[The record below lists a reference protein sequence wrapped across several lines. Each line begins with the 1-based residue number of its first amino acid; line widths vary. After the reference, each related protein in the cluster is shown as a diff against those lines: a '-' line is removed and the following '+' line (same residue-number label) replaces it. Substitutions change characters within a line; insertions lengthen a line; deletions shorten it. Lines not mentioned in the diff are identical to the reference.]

1 MSRKPTGTKKR
12 WSKEEL
18 AYLDRLWDY
27 YPASVI
33 AGKINYWHERN
44 NRQIVRTTRAIQAK
58 LNHLGFSATPTEDNM
73 TVQEWGKGLGVNKS
87 RSSNWK
93 AYGLKCVLI
102 SSNKNMVSV
111 KDMKEFILLK
121 PYLFSDINPDVLEYY
136 FGKDVADVVSN
147 SKNLRERV
155 VPLKRKVMR
164 TDTGEIYP
172 SVSQASKALYH
183 SRFVLYKELKKE
195 DGLVRYV

>member
-1 MSRKPTGTKKR
+1 MGKKPTGTKKR

-18 AYLDRLWDY
+18 AYLDKLWDN

-33 AGKINYWHERN
+33 AGKINYWHQKN
-44 NRQIVRTTRAIQAK
+44 NRQIVRTTKAIQAK
-58 LNHLGFSATPTEDNM
+58 LNHLGCSATPTEDNM
-73 TVQEWGKGLGVNKS
+73 TVQEWGRDLGVKGT

-111 KDMKEFILLK
+111 KDMKEFILAK
-121 PYLFSDINPDVLEYY
+121 PYLFSDINPEILEYY
-136 FGKDVADVVSN
+136 FGKEVADIVL
-147 SKNLRERV
+147 KNKEKRREL
-155 VPLKRKVMR
+155 VPLKRKIMR

-172 SVSQASKALYH
+172 SVRQASKALYR

-195 DGLVRYV
+195 NGLVRYV